1 MNSVIYNAFGFDG
14 PVTHKLF
21 HFLNRQS
28 DILHGRDDVALY
40 SILAGLVLFSPD
52 KSSRGIEIL
61 QSYQDELYDLLHAYC
76 ERYRSIDKSLVTK
89 VGRILF
95 RIETNVPIQLMRLMI
110 TIKELSTDLK
120 DVSTRRM
127 LELFLPGSQVAN
139 EVSIKQ
145 EPDETMQM

>member
-1 MNSVIYNAFGFDG
+1 MNCKCRKSIVTFSTKYSGAFFFRKVIVNSTKSVIFNAFGFDG

-21 HFLNRQS
+21 HFLNRQA
-28 DILHGRDDVALY
+28 DVLHGRDDVALY

-89 VGRILF
+89 V
-95 RIETNVPIQLMRLMI
+95 
-110 TIKELSTDLK
+110 SLK
-120 DVSTRRM
+120 RVT
-127 LELFLPGSQVAN
+127 
-139 EVSIKQ
+139 
-145 EPDETMQM
+145 

>member
-1 MNSVIYNAFGFDG
+1 MSKKHGYRSFDMYYPLHCSESFIVFGLDSVFNSINSVIFNAFGFDG

-40 SILAGLVLFSPD
+40 AILAGLVLFSPN

-89 VGRILF
+89 VGKVEF
-95 RIETNVPIQLMRLMI
+95 
-110 TIKELSTDLK
+110 
-120 DVSTRRM
+120 
-127 LELFLPGSQVAN
+127 
-139 EVSIKQ
+139 
-145 EPDETMQM
+145 